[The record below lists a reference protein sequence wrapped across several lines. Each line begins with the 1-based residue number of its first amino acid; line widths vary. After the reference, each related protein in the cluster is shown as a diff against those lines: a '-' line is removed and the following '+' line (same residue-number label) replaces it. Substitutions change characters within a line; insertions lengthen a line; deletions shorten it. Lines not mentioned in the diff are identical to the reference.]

1 MAAMKAPGESLG
13 LLLSKAM
20 VYLME
25 KYTGQFPLK
34 ITKKITGKSTAY
46 IFKTKNIKLEK
57 RW

>member
-1 MAAMKAPGESLG
+1 MKAPGESLG

-34 ITKKITGKSTAY
+34 ITEKITGKSTAY

-57 RW
+57 VG